1 MKKKFIIICFMV
13 ASLFSN
19 CQYPI
24 RKPIVQGTFYPA
36 SATELKKEIESWYKA
51 YQPTK
56 YITPIRAIIVP
67 HAGYVYSGA
76 IAARAYAQIEPGA
89 KYKNVFLIGR
99 SHQGYFSGAS
109 LYTSG
114 AFANALG
121 EVEVNDDI
129 CKKLLQ
135 HKIFDHPSYYHDNEH
150 SLEVQLPFLQLRLAP
165 DFKIVPILIGTENTI
180 ILDEIATIL
189 KQYYEPE
196 NLFVISTDLSHYPS
210 YKDAIISDSLT
221 VEAILS
227 GDPKKF
233 QTTVN
238 YIETSG
244 KYPNLSTAACGA
256 AAVYVLLKIIENEP
270 CAIKKIYTANSGDIS
285 GDHSR
290 VVGYASL
297 IVVPSDKNTNIQTKS
312 TDTEFTLTDEEKK
325 FLKDLAFKSIK
336 YGLTYHSFPKVD
348 IPDWPGLH
356 TNCGVFVTIN
366 KRGKL
371 RGCIGTFRQDRPLWQ
386 NVMEM
391 AQSAAFSD
399 PRFPPLSFDELNE
412 IDIEISVLT
421 PLKKINSID
430 EIQLGKHGIYIKKGM
445 NSGTFLPQ
453 VATDTGWTLEEFL
466 GHCAR
471 DKAGIGYYGWKDP
484 DAEIYIYEAIVF

>member
-348 IPDWPGLH
+348 IP
-356 TNCGVFVTIN
+356 
-366 KRGKL
+366 
-371 RGCIGTFRQDRPLWQ
+371 
-386 NVMEM
+386 
-391 AQSAAFSD
+391 
-399 PRFPPLSFDELNE
+399 
-412 IDIEISVLT
+412 
-421 PLKKINSID
+421 
-430 EIQLGKHGIYIKKGM
+430 
-445 NSGTFLPQ
+445 
-453 VATDTGWTLEEFL
+453 
-466 GHCAR
+466 
-471 DKAGIGYYGWKDP
+471 
-484 DAEIYIYEAIVF
+484 